1 MREVFDLLAM
11 YSRKANESMIG
22 ILEKMPEA
30 DLKKD
35 MGAYFKSILGTVE
48 HLVLTNIMWL
58 KRTNGLFNQKYKSI
72 ASNEIMNLPDE
83 EIVKR
88 MNAGHP
94 RVFGMKKELDELFE
108 KYVFELDEADLDKR
122 LRYRNMKGEEIER
135 TYWNTI
141 LHIFNHETHHRGAVS
156 AMLDQLKINND
167 YSGILLYVK

>member
-1 MREVFDLLAM
+1 MREVFELLAM

-48 HLVLTNIMWL
+48 HLVLANIMWL

-72 ASNEIMNLPDE
+72 ASSEIMNLSDTD
-83 EIVKR
+83 VGNR
-88 MNAGHP
+88 LNAGHAQ
-94 RVFGMKKELDELFE
+94 VFDMEKELDELFE
-108 KYVFELDEADLDKR
+108 KYVHELDEADLDKR

-135 TYWNTI
+135 TYWNTV
-141 LHIFNHETHHRGAVS
+141 LHIFNHETHHRGAIS